1 MKAQLALIASAL
13 LLVSNIASAQQ
24 QQAPSDTTGQGMPGM
39 MGYGMPGYGMPGY
52 GMPGYGMPGY
62 GMPGYGMPGMMG
74 QGMPGM
80 MGYAVHMRIMMILM
94 DTDGDGA
101 LSLEEVQA
109 AHAKIF
115 KAIDADKD
123 GKVTLTEIQM
133 FFRGGSSTA
142 NQ

>member
-39 MGYGMPGYGMPGY
+39 M
-52 GMPGYGMPGY
+52 GY